1 MKLLSTRT
9 FVLGTVFA
17 VIMLFLAGGPG
28 MAGVARG
35 AGDALQT
42 PTIQVSPPSLDV
54 TQAPDTVSVHSLT
67 IENLGSADLEWVIAE
82 QSTSPSAL
90 DITLV
95 EVATGLDEP
104 VNMAN
109 AGDSRLFI
117 VEKDGTI
124 AILDAGAVLPTPFL
138 DINARVGS
146 SGSEQ
151 GLLGLA
157 FHPDYASNGYFFV
170 NYTDN
175 SGDTVISRFSVTANP
190 NVADPNSEVVLLTVD
205 QTATNHNG
213 GDLAFGLDGYLYIP
227 LGDGGGSGD
236 TLNNA
241 QNETLLLGKIARIDV
256 DSSGGSAPD
265 CVGSGSGNYTVPASN
280 PFVDGAGN
288 TCDEIWNIGVR
299 NPWRFTFD
307 SVTGDMI
314 IADVG
319 QSAWEEINVQ
329 LASSLG
335 GENYGWRCYEGNH
348 AYNTSGC
355 GPIGDYE
362 FPVFEYSHALGCS
375 VTGGHL
381 YRGTLEPPMIGHY
394 LFTDYCTGNF
404 WSMTANSLGGWTTTQ
419 LPGSYGFG
427 LVTFGQGADGE
438 LYVANIS
445 NGKIFHIVENT
456 AADQIA
462 WVSVSAETGTTPA
475 AGTSVVDVTF
485 DSTGLVEG
493 TYTGILRVHSND
505 PATPLVEVPLTLTVG
520 AEDIRMASSGILMR
534 GRVVGGG
541 STIARALVIVRDET
555 GARVSGAD
563 VHVTWTKPDGSTE
576 NQIAATSATG
586 RAVFQTSN
594 AAQGT
599 YTIEVTDIVK
609 DGYWFDSTIGTTMQS
624 LDVP

>member
-9 FVLGTVFA
+9 IVLSTVFA
-17 VIMLFLAGGPG
+17 IVMLFLGGI
-28 MAGVARG
+28 ARG
-35 AGDALQT
+35 AEDVLQT
-42 PTIQVSPPSLDV
+42 PTIHVSPTALDV
-54 TQAPDTVSVHSLT
+54 TQAPDTISVHSLT
-67 IENLGSADLEWVIAE
+67 IGNLGSADLEWVIAE
-82 QSTSPSAL
+82 QSATPGAL
-90 DITLV
+90 AISLV

-104 VNMAN
+104 VNMTN

-117 VEKDGTI
+117 VEKDGTV
-124 AILDAGAVLPTPFL
+124 AILDAGVVLPTRFI

-157 FHPDYASNGYFFV
+157 FHPNYASNGYFYV

-213 GDLAFGLDGYLYIP
+213 GDLAFGSDGYLYIP

-265 CVGSGSGNYTVPASN
+265 CVGAGSGNYTVPASN

-299 NPWRFTFD
+299 NPWRLTFD

-314 IADVG
+314 FADVG
-319 QSAWEEINVQ
+319 QFSWEEIDVQ
-329 LASSLG
+329 SVSSPG

-355 GPIGDYE
+355 EPIGTYE
-362 FPVFEYSHALGCS
+362 FPVYEYSHTLGCS
-375 VTGGHL
+375 VTGGHV
-381 YRGTLEPPMIGHY
+381 YRGILEPAMIGHY

-404 WSMTANSLGGWTTTQ
+404 WSMTANSFGGWTTTQ

-438 LYVANIS
+438 LYVGNIS
-445 NGKIFHIVENT
+445 NGKVSHIVENT

-462 WVSVSAETGTTPA
+462 WASVSAETGTTPP
-475 AGTSVVDVTF
+475 AGNTSIDVTF
-485 DSTGLVEG
+485 DSTGLADG
-493 TYTGILRVHSND
+493 TYTGKLRIHSND

-520 AEDIRMASSGILMR
+520 AEDIRMASAAIVMR

-541 STIARALVIVRDET
+541 STVAKSLVTVRDET
-555 GARVSGAD
+555 GARVAGAE
-563 VHVTWTKPDGSTE
+563 VFVTWTKPDGSME
-576 NQIAATSATG
+576 NQSVTTSASG
-586 RAVFQTSN
+586 KAGFQTSN

-599 YTIEVTDIVK
+599 YTIEVTDIIK
-609 DGYWFDSTIGTTMQS
+609 SGYWFDATIGTTMKS
-624 LDVP
+624 LNVP